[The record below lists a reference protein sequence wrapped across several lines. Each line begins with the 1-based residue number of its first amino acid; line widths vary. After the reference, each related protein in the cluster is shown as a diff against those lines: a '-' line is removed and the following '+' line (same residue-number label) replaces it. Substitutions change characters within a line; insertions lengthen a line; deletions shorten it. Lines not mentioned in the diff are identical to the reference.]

1 MFMSDVILQTH
12 NLTKHYGDVV
22 AVREVNLA
30 VSQGEVFGF
39 LGPNGAGKTTTIGM
53 ALGLIHATAGG
64 LELFGQPVSP
74 DRTGPLRQVGSLV
87 GTPALLPYL
96 SGRDNLRLLA
106 RLHPNVDKQRIE
118 EVLALVDMT
127 EAAGRKTKGYSTG
140 MKQRLGLAA
149 ALLHRPSLVML
160 DEPTNGLDPAGMRD
174 VRNLLRSLADSGIT
188 VFLSSHLLHEV
199 EQVCDRIAVI
209 NQGRIVTQGL
219 VRELLAQREQVVRV
233 RVPSP
238 AEAQRVLEG
247 VPGVGR
253 MQSNGNYI
261 EISGLPSETIVAA
274 LTSNGIVPGEV
285 AVQKSDLESLFLSL
299 TTGQDA

>member
-1 MFMSDVILQTH
+1 MSEIILQTH

-22 AVREVNLA
+22 AAREVNLQ
-30 VSQGEVFGF
+30 VNQGEIFGF

-53 ALGLIHATAGG
+53 ALGLIHPTAGRI
-64 LELFGQPVSP
+64 ELFGQPVSP
-74 DRTGPLRQVGSLV
+74 DHTRPLRQVGSLV

-106 RLHPNVDKQRIE
+106 RLHPNVDNQRIE

-149 ALLHRPSLVML
+149 ALLHRPSLVIL

-174 VRNLLRSLADSGIT
+174 VRNLLRSLSDSGVTI
-188 VFLSSHLLHEV
+188 FLSSHLLHEV

-219 VRELLAQREQVVRV
+219 VSDLLAQREQVVKV

-238 AEAQRVLEG
+238 AEARRVLEN

-253 MQSNGNYI
+253 IESNGNYI
-261 EISGLPSETIVAA
+261 EISGLSSETIVAQ
-274 LTSNGIVPGEV
+274 LTSNGIIPGEV

-299 TTGQDA
+299 TTDQEA

>member
-1 MFMSDVILQTH
+1 MSEIILQTH

-22 AVREVNLA
+22 AVQEANLEVR
-30 VSQGEVFGF
+30 QGEVFGF

-53 ALGLIHATAGG
+53 ALGLIHPTAGSI
-64 LELFGQPVSP
+64 ELFGQPVSP
-74 DRTGPLRQVGSLV
+74 DHTRPLRQVGSLV

-118 EVLALVDMT
+118 EVLALVEMT

-149 ALLHRPSLVML
+149 ALLHRPSLVIL

-174 VRNLLRSLADSGIT
+174 VRRLLRSLADSGVTI
-188 VFLSSHLLHEV
+188 FLSSHLLHEV

-219 VRELLAQREQVVRV
+219 VSDLLAQREQVVKV

-238 AEAQRVLEG
+238 AEARRVLETL
-247 VPGVGR
+247 PGIGR
-253 MQSNGNYI
+253 IESNGNYV
-261 EISGLPSETIVAA
+261 EISGLPSETIVTQ
-274 LTSNGIVPGEV
+274 LTANGIVPGEV
-285 AVQKSDLESLFLSL
+285 TVQKSDLESLFLSL
-299 TTGQDA
+299 TTEQEA

>member
-1 MFMSDVILQTH
+1 MSDIILQTH

-22 AVREVNLA
+22 AVREVNLQ
-30 VSQGEVFGF
+30 VNQGEVFGF
-39 LGPNGAGKTTTIGM
+39 LGPNGAGKTTTIGL
-53 ALGLIHATAGG
+53 ALGLIHATAGHI
-64 LELFGQPVSP
+64 ELFGQPVSP
-74 DRTGPLRQVGSLV
+74 DHTRPLQQVGSLV

-118 EVLALVDMT
+118 EVLALVEMT
-127 EAAGRKTKGYSTG
+127 DAAGRKTKEYSTG

-149 ALLHRPSLVML
+149 ALLHRPSLVIL

-174 VRNLLRSLADSGIT
+174 VRNLLRSLADAGVT

-199 EQVCDRIAVI
+199 EQVCNRIAVI
-209 NQGRIVTQGL
+209 NQGSIVTQGR
-219 VRELLAQREQVVRV
+219 VSDLLAQREQVVVV

-238 AEAQRVLEG
+238 AEARRVLENL
-247 VPGVGR
+247 PGVGR
-253 MQSNGNYI
+253 IQSNGNYI
-261 EISGLPSETIVAA
+261 EISGLPSETIVAQ

-299 TTGQDA
+299 TTGQDT